1 MAEVINSSFIPKR
14 EFKEDNGRP
23 KKRFQLNVFFL
34 ISLVIFLSMIVGLV
48 GVNLWKADLES
59 GNRKLKEN
67 FTKNKENY
75 GISTIRQFSDLDKRI
90 KTGRELLMMH
100 YNLSPVFTF
109 LERNTQTNVII
120 QELDL
125 EEGSSVIYA
134 KGKGLAPDLDDLYLQ
149 SKSYAEN
156 QNVKDLILSG
166 ITRDKD
172 GLIAFNLEF
181 QVDKKDLTDR
191 EFINK

>member
-1 MAEVINSSFIPKR
+1 M
-14 EFKEDNGRP
+14 
-23 KKRFQLNVFFL
+23 
-34 ISLVIFLSMIVGLV
+34 
-48 GVNLWKADLES
+48 ES